1 MEKEK
6 KQEKKKK
13 SVSCIKLHLVKLIMN
28 TDESREISSNI
39 SKTSASV
46 SSGFQTRET
55 IETTRP
61 QAEWFYCFRAFG
73 NLMKHEVRVFEITSS
88 TKKISLNYH
97 LNKFS

>member
-55 IETTRP
+55 FETTRP
-61 QAEWFYCFRAFG
+61 QAEWPI
-73 NLMKHEVRVFEITSS
+73 VFERLES
-88 TKKISLNYH
+88 
-97 LNKFS
+97 